1 MNEKR
6 KRSQVDT
13 SSHGKDVHAPEGN
26 RLYSLVL
33 LMMIYCCHS
42 IDRSVLAILIEP
54 IKHEFHASDTAMGF
68 IPLAYSGAFIVAM
81 LPVGLLIDRMN
92 RVRLLAALVGAWSL
106 LTAMAGFAQNITLLI
121 LARMSIGA
129 AEAGGQPT
137 SLSLI
142 SDIFPQDKRSSALGV
157 FYLATGLGGVVTF
170 WIGGMVA
177 AAYGWRATFFVA
189 GVPGALLVVL
199 MLATLREPRRGKFD
213 APAGLRRPASP
224 PKLSEVMR
232 AIFSAP
238 AILHAMLGVL
248 FGTAVLGGA
257 THWMPAFL
265 MRTHALDL
273 KSAGAI
279 VAVGN
284 GLFLALGTIVAGVL
298 TDRFAKGRA
307 HRLAIAA
314 AAIMIA
320 GAVSG
325 LIFTLTGS
333 LKIAVALYFVFG
345 LLGTAWLPAGYSF
358 LLGQAAA
365 PMRGSVMAVC
375 QMMAALGSGFGPFL
389 IGKVSDQSGGAIGP
403 AIACGVSFGFW
414 SALHWFFAARAAR
427 QGFGVSPTDAGPAA
441 QRGRSIRGL
450 KAPGRT

>member
-1 MNEKR
+1 MNER
-6 KRSQVDT
+6 RRRSQVDT
-13 SSHGKDVHAPEGN
+13 SSQERDAYASEGS
-26 RLYSLVL
+26 RYYPLIL
-33 LMMIYCCHS
+33 LMLIYCCHS
-42 IDRSVLAILIEP
+42 IDRSVVAILIEP
-54 IKHEFHASDTAMGF
+54 IKQEFHASDTAMGF
-68 IPLAYSGAFIVAM
+68 IPLAYSAAFIVAM

-106 LTAMAGFAQNITLLI
+106 LTALAGFAQNITLLI
-121 LARMSIGA
+121 LARMSTGA

-142 SDIFPQDKRSSALGV
+142 SDIFPQEKRGSALGV

-189 GVPGALLVVL
+189 GLPGALLVVL
-199 MLATLREPRRGKFD
+199 MLATLREPRRGRFD
-213 APAGLRRPASP
+213 VPAGLQQPASP
-224 PKLSEVMR
+224 PRLHDVMR
-232 AIFSAP
+232 TILAAP
-238 AILHAMLGVL
+238 PIRHAMLAVL

-284 GLFLALGTIVAGVL
+284 GLLLALGTMMAGVL

-314 AAIMIA
+314 AVIMIA
-320 GAVSG
+320 GTVSG

-358 LLGQAAA
+358 LLGQAPA

-375 QMMAALGSGFGPFL
+375 QAMAAVGSGLGPFL
-389 IGKVSDQSGGAIGP
+389 IGKLSDRWGGAIGP
-403 AIACGVSFGFW
+403 SIACGVSFGLW
-414 SALHWFFAARAAR
+414 SALHWFFAARAAQQASR
-427 QGFGVSPTDAGPAA
+427 VSPAPA
-441 QRGRSIRGL
+441 
-450 KAPGRT
+450 